1 MLKLLKSQINY
12 IEDKIIDA
20 YDNLSEKQMLNLEN
34 SDDEDAELT
43 KIQLKN
49 FEKLSTSEELHYLIK
64 KWNWDDGYEIPQKV
78 LSHPLCDKGTALMIY
93 WLATPDYFTKFENE
107 EEVPTYNR
115 ENYRLVINAENLLLN
130 NAFKLQNIKFNP
142 KSVASWMAINDLNIH
157 NELKIESEGYD
168 FTF

>member
-1 MLKLLKSQINY
+1 
-12 IEDKIIDA
+12 
-20 YDNLSEKQMLNLEN
+20 
-34 SDDEDAELT
+34 
-43 KIQLKN
+43 LKN

-93 WLATPDYFTKFENE
+93 WLATPDYFTKFKNE

-115 ENYRLVINAENLLLN
+115 GNYRLVKNAENLLLN
-130 NAFKLQNIKFNP
+130 NSFKLKNIKFNP
-142 KSVASWMAINDLNIH
+142 KSVASWMAIDDINIH